1 MPPFT
6 REVFLANFATYNE
19 AIWPLQLLAFGLG
32 AAALLTIFWRTALSD
47 AIVTACLALMWLW
60 TGVMYHGVYFS
71 AISTPAYA
79 FGVMFI
85 VQSVLLM
92 FAGLIQRNLRF
103 GYRNDWESWWGLALI
118 GYAAVIYPLIG
129 LLTGHAYPH
138 MPMFGVTPCPVTI
151 FTFGCLLLTTARVPK
166 WLLIIPFIWSLIG
179 GSAAFL
185 LGVVPDWLL
194 LVSGII
200 TVPLL
205 IVRDKERSHSVVGP
219 TG

>member
-1 MPPFT
+1 MLPFT
-6 REVFLANFATYNE
+6 RDDFLANFAIYNE

-60 TGVMYHGVYFS
+60 TGVMYHGLYFS

-79 FGVMFI
+79 FGAMFI
-85 VQSVLLM
+85 VQSVLFM
-92 FAGLIQRNLRF
+92 FAGLVQRNLRF
-103 GYRNDWESWWGLALI
+103 GYRNGWEYWWGLALI
-118 GYAAVIYPLIG
+118 CYAAVIYPVIG
-129 LLTGHAYPH
+129 LLTGHTYPH

-194 LVSGII
+194 LVSGMI
-200 TVPLL
+200 TIPLL
-205 IVRDKERSHSVVGP
+205 IVRDKERSQSIVGP